1 MPLMSAGASVA
12 VVSAIFSRFE
22 PRVVIAVKL
31 FHFVKLAAFH
41 HRTQLFKAF
50 RPFHPKTGNARR
62 RIGRKQCRHAF
73 MPRNPIAVVRT
84 DKLCVFVDR
93 LAFRTFSIRSAMSA

>member
-12 VVSAIFSRFE
+12 VVPATLCRFE
-22 PRVVIAVKL
+22 PFVVIAVKL

-41 HRTQLFKAF
+41 HDAQLFKAF
-50 RPFHPKTGNARR
+50 RAFHPKTGNARR
-62 RIGRKQCRHAF
+62 RIGRKQCRYAF

-84 DKLCVFVDR
+84 GRIVR
-93 LAFRTFSIRSAMSA
+93 FR